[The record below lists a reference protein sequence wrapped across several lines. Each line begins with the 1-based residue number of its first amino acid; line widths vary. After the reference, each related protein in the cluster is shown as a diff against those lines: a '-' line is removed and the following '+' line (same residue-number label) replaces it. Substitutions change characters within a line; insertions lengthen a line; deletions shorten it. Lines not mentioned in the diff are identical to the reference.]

1 VITPLVLSAFTY
13 IWNPLGFPGI
23 HNDEGHYTRRGLHVS
38 EGLGAQ
44 NVPGVTTDSR
54 YDHPY
59 FGQIFLGSIF
69 HIVGYPDSLQA
80 KPGDLSSI
88 EAILSAPRILVGLFA
103 VVDTFLIY
111 KIAEVRYG
119 RNVGFIAAIL
129 FAVMPYGWNL
139 RRVLLEPIQLPFI
152 LLSILFAVYY
162 VRNSH
167 DKIATKAITRNSL
180 LLSSLSGIFLG
191 LAIFTKIPAFTFIP
205 VVAYLIFLG
214 TGNIN
219 SIKKST
225 LMRLKTLS
233 LWFIPVIL
241 VPLGWP
247 SYAIL
252 VGEYDKF
259 IEGINF
265 QTTRDSKPLVDKIV
279 EFASW
284 RYDPVLLSIGIA
296 GIMFCTAKREFF
308 FLIWILPFLFFLYVL
323 NYVSSFFLIAL
334 MPPFCISAAV
344 MIVDLPNIIFKN
356 RRRIKKLLPFAA
368 ISVIGVFGL
377 VNFSLYHLSMMT
389 ENSYYLKVAS
399 AMARYLPSS
408 NPGNSNG
415 DGTENTLTGVDD
427 GVTVIGDTKYYWILK
442 YVFHKDGYDYKT
454 QFNMINKHTLERI
467 LKGSEKVLMIADNRI
482 LDTINNENEPNDA
495 KAQLRAERLSEIYH
509 NTGIAVKLGKV
520 EIRTNY

>member
-1 VITPLVLSAFTY
+1 MIIPLVLSAFTY
-13 IWNPLGFPGI
+13 LWNPLGFPGI
-23 HNDEGHYTRRGLHVS
+23 HSDEGHYTRRGLHVS

-44 NVPGVTTDSR
+44 NAPGVTTDSR

-59 FGQIFLGSIF
+59 FGQIFLGSIY

-103 VVDTFLIY
+103 VMDTFLVY

-167 DKIATKAITRNSL
+167 DKIATKAITRNGL
-180 LLSSLSGIFLG
+180 LLCSLSGIFLG

-225 LMRLKTLS
+225 IKRLKILS
-233 LWFIPVIL
+233 LWFIPVVL
-241 VPLGWP
+241 VPLVWP

-252 VGEYDKF
+252 VGEHDKF

-265 QTTRDSKPLVDKIV
+265 QTTRDSKPLVDKLV

-296 GIMFCTAKREFF
+296 GIVYCTAKREFF
-308 FLIWILPFLFFLYVL
+308 FLIWIFPFLFFLYIL

-356 RRRIKKLLPFAA
+356 RRRIKRLLPFAT

-389 ENSYYLKVAS
+389 ENSYYLKVAT
-399 AMARYLPSS
+399 AMIRYLPDS
-408 NPGNSNG
+408 SNG
-415 DGTENTLTGVDD
+415 DGTENTLNGVDD
-427 GVTVIGDTKYYWILK
+427 SVTVIGDTKYYWILK
-442 YVFHKDGYDYKT
+442 YVFHKHGYDYKT
-454 QFNMINKHTLERI
+454 PFNLININTLERV
-467 LKGSEKVLMIADNRI
+467 LQGSEKVLMIADNRI
-482 LDTINNENEPNDA
+482 LDAINNEPNDA

>member
-1 VITPLVLSAFTY
+1 LSAFTY
-13 IWNPLGFPGI
+13 LWNPIGFPGI
-23 HNDEGHYTRRGLHVS
+23 HPDEGHYMRRGLHIS

-44 NVPGVTTDSR
+44 NVPGTTTDSR

-69 HIVGYPDSLQA
+69 HIVGYPDSLQP

-88 EAILSAPRILVGLFA
+88 EAILSSPRILVGLLA

-119 RNVGFIAAIL
+119 RNVGFIAAVL

-162 VRNSH
+162 VRDSH
-167 DKIATKAITRNSL
+167 DKITTKAIKRNNL
-180 LLSSLSGIFLG
+180 LLPSLSGIFLG

-214 TGNIN
+214 AGNIN

-225 LMRLKTLS
+225 VKRLKILS

-241 VPLGWP
+241 VPMVWP

-265 QTTRDSKPLVDKIV
+265 QTTRASKPLVDRIV

-296 GIMFCTAKREFF
+296 GIVFCTAKREFF
-308 FLIWILPFLFFLYVL
+308 FLIWILPFLFFLYII

-344 MIVDLPNIIFKN
+344 MVVGLPNIIFKN
-356 RRRIKKLLPFAA
+356 RRRVKKLLPFAA
-368 ISVIGVFGL
+368 ISAIGVFGL
-377 VNFSLYHLSMMT
+377 VNFSLYHLSMSR
-389 ENSYYLKVAS
+389 ENLSYLEVAT
-399 AMARYLPSS
+399 AMARYLPGS
-408 NPGNSNG
+408 NLGKSNG
-415 DGTENTLTGVDD
+415 DGTETTLTGVDD
-427 GVTVIGDTKYYWILK
+427 GVTVIGDIKYYWILK
-442 YVFHKDGYDYKT
+442 YVFHKHGYDYKT
-454 QFNMINKHTLERI
+454 RFNNIDIHTLERI

-482 LDTINNENEPNDA
+482 LDTINEKEPDNA
-495 KAQLRAERLSEIYH
+495 KAQLRAERLSEIYQ
-509 NTGIAVKLGKV
+509 NTGLAAQLGKV